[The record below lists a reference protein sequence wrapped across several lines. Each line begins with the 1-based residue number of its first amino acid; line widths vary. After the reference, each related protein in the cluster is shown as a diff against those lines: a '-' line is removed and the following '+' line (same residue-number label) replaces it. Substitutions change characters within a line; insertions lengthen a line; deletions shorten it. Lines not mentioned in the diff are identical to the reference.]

1 MEYLTMKKNL
11 LFNLF
16 LLFSAQL
23 VCFQAAANTKAQVK
37 PAKDSQ
43 EVYQLKYIEREPG
56 TDDYEVTMLISDR
69 YIRIDETGENS
80 GFIIYDD
87 EKKVI
92 YSVGHQDR
100 SILVINQY
108 EFSENNSPVKANV
121 EYLQLADA
129 PTVSDKHIF
138 NYRVFVNTGAGV
150 VDKEETC
157 TDIQLVEDLLPEV
170 RGILQNY
177 QKVMSGQQVKMTDNK
192 INEMQTSCFYADQIY
207 NSGAYYEKGLPIQEW
222 HSNERSKIL
231 TTYKKISVASDK
243 FNIPESYRQFSVGK
257 DPEIAIQ

>member
-1 MEYLTMKKNL
+1 MKKL
-11 LFNLF
+11 IFNLF
-16 LLFSAQL
+16 LLLSAQL
-23 VCFQAAANTKAQVK
+23 YCFELAAKTNTQQ
-37 PAKDSQ
+37 AKDTQ
-43 EVYQLKYIEREPG
+43 EVYRLTYIEREPG
-56 TDDYEVTMLISDR
+56 TGEYEVTMLVSDR
-69 YIRIDETGENS
+69 YIRIDEVGEDS

-100 SILVINQY
+100 SILVIRQHK
-108 EFSENNSPVKANV
+108 FSEKNSPTKANV

-129 PTVSDKHIF
+129 PTVSGRNIY

-150 VDKEETC
+150 VDEEETC
-157 TDIQLVEDLLPEV
+157 TEIQLVEGLLPEV

-207 NSGAYYEKGLPIQEW
+207 NLGAYYEKGLPIQEW
-222 HSNERSKIL
+222 HSNEHLKML
-231 TTYKKISVASDK
+231 TTYNKISVDSDK
-243 FNIPESYRQFSVGK
+243 FRIPENYRQFSIGK